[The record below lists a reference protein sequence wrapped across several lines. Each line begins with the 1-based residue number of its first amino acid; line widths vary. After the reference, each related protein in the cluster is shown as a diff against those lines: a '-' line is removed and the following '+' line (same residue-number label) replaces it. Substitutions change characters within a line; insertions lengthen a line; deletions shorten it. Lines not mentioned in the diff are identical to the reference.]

1 MMAMIGGIMRGK
13 EPNVSVSL
21 SKGWELGTL
30 ECKNGPFRCSLR
42 FARKRPT
49 ENARQGSQTKTF
61 VMTLL

>member
-30 ECKNGPFRCSLR
+30 ECKNGPFRLFPSV
-42 FARKRPT
+42 RK
-49 ENARQGSQTKTF
+49 KT
-61 VMTLL
+61 TN

>member
-21 SKGWELGTL
+21 SKGWELEHPGMQEWT
-30 ECKNGPFRCSLR
+30 
-42 FARKRPT
+42 A
-49 ENARQGSQTKTF
+49 KTF